1 MIDFIA
7 KISFDN
13 TLKDKKP
20 YLYPNPKAKQTS
32 RLIRSYEDDKVQ
44 IKYSTQVESEFIRKT
59 NDKKF
64 LVLASIHEG
73 DRANLNNNFKTND
86 IEMKSDPE
94 ILLDLYLEHGEDA
107 LKILSYGFIFI
118 LIDYKNNTVRAYRDH
133 IGIKNLCY
141 YQLGTSI
148 YLASSFRNLFKLS
161 HLHHTLNQNK
171 VNNFLRHIDNSAS
184 DTFTNE
190 IKKVPPMNA
199 LEFCGEK
206 INIYEYSKYEINRIP
221 MSHSNQ
227 VEELKRLL
235 MKSVAIEERSMH
247 SKIGFLFSGGI
258 DSSTIIT
265 FFKKQKRVNE
275 KIFAFS
281 AQYNHIDKS
290 IKHLIDETEFQ
301 NEILQLEDVN
311 EFSFNG
317 EDDSTLSNLDFYLEI
332 IGQPFFFPNLYI
344 SKKAFELAYEN
355 NIGIVMNG
363 SDGDSIVSH
372 GYEYLIELFYSLRW
386 LKLYKEISSTSKVRK
401 QSMGFIIDKIILK
414 NISFKN
420 FLHRSSKKKHL
431 SVVMSNNHNKAI
443 EIHGL
448 LASYYGIEERHP
460 FYNRD
465 VIEHCL
471 NISPELKHKDGHSRY
486 VLQQAIKGM
495 VPEKIRTRTTK
506 SNLGHALC
514 IGYTNKDYNIIQE
527 QLHEPH
533 PAVKAVIDID
543 DLQKSFQNLLQDPRK
558 HATRSMVPSKIFS
571 YTVLNKWLNNNF

>member
-13 TLKDKKP
+13 TYKDKKL
-20 YLYPNPKAKQTS
+20 YLYPNLKAKQTS
-32 RLIRSYEDDKVQ
+32 CLIRSYEDDKVQ
-44 IKYSTQVESEFIRKT
+44 IKYSTQDKDEFIRKT

-64 LVLASIHEG
+64 VVLAFIHKM
-73 DRANLNNNFKTND
+73 DRANLKNYFKNND

-94 ILLDLYLEHGEDA
+94 ILLDLYLEHGEEA

-141 YQLGTSI
+141 YKLGTSI
-148 YLASSFRNLFKLS
+148 YLASSFRNIFKLS

-171 VNNFLRHIDNSAS
+171 VKNFLRHIDDSAS

-199 LEFCGEK
+199 LEFCGEQ
-206 INIYEYSKYEINRIP
+206 INIYKYSKYEINRIP

-227 VEELKRLL
+227 VKELKRLL
-235 MKSVAIEERSMH
+235 MNSVAIEEHSMH

-265 FFKKQKRVNE
+265 FFKKQKRVSE

-281 AQYNHIDKS
+281 AQYNHIDKN

-317 EDDSTLSNLDFYLEI
+317 EDDSTLSSLDFYLEI
-332 IGQPFFFPNLYI
+332 IGQPFFFPNLYV

-401 QSMGFIIDKIILK
+401 QGMGFIIDKIILK

-420 FLHRSSKKKHL
+420 FLYRSSKKKHL

-443 EIHGL
+443 EIHSL

-486 VLQQAIKGM
+486 VLQQAIKNI

-514 IGYTNKDYNIIQE
+514 KGYTNKDYNIIQE

-533 PAVKAVIDID
+533 SAVKAVIDVD
-543 DLQKSFQNLLQDPRK
+543 DLRKSFHNLLQDPRK
-558 HATRSMVPSKIFS
+558 YATRSMVPSKIFS